1 MLQTFY
7 VLTCNKDLTFVIRKM
22 FWCFIKRNE
31 TAIMIRYVQ
40 WWQFQA
46 LRKIFW
52 MVIKFAVS
60 YTKFMQ
66 YKQSVIIYRACKFV
80 CWSLIMNCF
89 FCVNFRFCSTSKQ
102 WQYPPLQTM
111 RWYIIPH
118 SVHLLHKP
126 DNQINKLGF
135 NILHGWMEMWSVS
148 LRGRV
153 RTTTPVSGRM

>member
-1 MLQTFY
+1 MILSMLQTFY

-102 WQYPPLQTM
+102 WQYPPLQTTLCVGILFHIL
-111 RWYIIPH
+111 YICY
-118 SVHLLHKP
+118 
-126 DNQINKLGF
+126 INLTIKST
-135 NILHGWMEMWSVS
+135 N
-148 LRGRV
+148 
-153 RTTTPVSGRM
+153 